1 MEDNEKLLESLLI
14 KATDYGKTSFELAKL
29 KALDK
34 TSEVVS
40 SMVPVSAVSIAIGSF
55 MLFFNVGLAFWLGE
69 ILGRIFFGFF
79 VIAAF
84 YLITGS
90 ILFLLLKNW
99 LKKSARNYIINQL
112 SK

>member
-1 MEDNEKLLESLLI
+1 MVKQALSWP
-14 KATDYGKTSFELAKL
+14 L

-40 SMVPVSAVSIAIGSF
+40 SIVPVSAVSIVIGSF

-69 ILGRIFFGFF
+69 IFGRIFFGFF

-90 ILFLLLKNW
+90 ILYFLLKNW
-99 LKKSARNYIINQL
+99 LKKIARTYIITQL
-112 SK
+112 LK